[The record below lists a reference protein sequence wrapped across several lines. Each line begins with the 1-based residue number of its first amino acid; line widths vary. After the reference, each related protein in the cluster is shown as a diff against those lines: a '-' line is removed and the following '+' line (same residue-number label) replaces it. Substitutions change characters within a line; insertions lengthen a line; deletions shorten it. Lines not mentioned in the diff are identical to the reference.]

1 MPAIQPSQRP
11 FFDEVHELQA
21 YVTRTVSGISI
32 FSHGEYQ
39 SLCGVPVGVPVPV
52 EGAANFR
59 SDPLD
64 PLPEAE
70 SLPGGVGDSASY
82 EVFTQLPAEVVQ
94 SLEEHWSGVTAM
106 PEIVGT

>member
-1 MPAIQPSQRP
+1 MEAEKRREAQ
-11 FFDEVHELQA
+11 F
-21 YVTRTVSGISI
+21 TRTVSGISI